1 MISITQMRAAR
12 ALLNL
17 SQEDVAQT
25 VGIAA
30 NTLSKIE
37 QAKTDPHASSIDL
50 IQTFYESRGI
60 EFTSGEGVRKRV
72 AQIIEHKGAEG
83 FRAFMDDVYNN
94 IKEHGGIVCAH
105 DVRPDYWMKWLG
117 NDFFL
122 LHTNRMQKIEKNYKV
137 RITIRHGDS
146 NLLGS
151 KHAEYRWLPEGMW
164 NDQAFY
170 SYADK
175 LALIV
180 FEPDDIHI
188 RVICS
193 QQFAEGFRSLF
204 NLAWDSIPPIPDME
218 QKR

>member
-72 AQIIEHKGAEG
+72 AQIVEHKGAEG

-117 NDFFL
+117 KDWLEF
-122 LHTNRMQKIEKNYKV
+122 HSDRMLKIEKDYKV
-137 RITIRHGDS
+137 RITIRHDDH

-151 KHAEYRWLPEGMW
+151 RHAEYRWLPEGMW
-164 NDQAFY
+164 NDQSFY
-170 SYADK
+170 SYGDK
-175 LALIV
+175 LALMV
-180 FEPDDIHI
+180 FQPDDIHI

-193 QQFAEGFRSLF
+193 QQFAEGFRALF
-204 NLAWDSIPPIPDME
+204 NLAWESIPPIPNVE
-218 QKR
+218 QRR